1 MFYDTGSTGTSGDY
15 LIHVLASL
23 IFCIKGC
30 LDEANS
36 IQSHQALEQGRM
48 ATKLIIVASVLLC
61 QMAAAKNLVKF
72 KLILRPMS
80 QWNITLLNM

>member
-1 MFYDTGSTGTSGDY
+1 MFYDTGSTETSGNY
-15 LIHVLASL
+15 LIHVQALST
-23 IFCIKGC
+23 FCIKGC
-30 LDEANS
+30 WDES
-36 IQSHQALEQGRM
+36 HIIQSRQALEQERM